1 MRDRPAAANKVT
13 KKTRNGPRGSNA
25 KARSAKRARK
35 FNDELNDI
43 SISPD
48 SSVASG
54 VGGGARTLDQSK
66 LSKQTR
72 SRPKASKDREGTNS
86 SKGHPH
92 EDGGADRMSSLEDQN
107 SNGDDI
113 RRQLSELKKK
123 YSKLEA
129 RYQELRELGVKKAE
143 QNFELLKAQAEEN
156 TRVANELIAQLKEEV
171 AEQSKS
177 IQRAEK
183 VQVQL
188 GQSETEADAL
198 RAQLA
203 EANQSLSQAKSETK
217 TLYTKLA
224 ASRQIEPNNKGSA
237 PGNRAALAGKEN
249 KQVAQIKED
258 LYADLTGLI
267 VRDVRRI
274 DKEDV
279 FDCIQT
285 GRNGTLHFKLALED
299 MDSAE
304 SYEDVQF
311 AYRPQLDA
319 SRDGDLIAALPDY
332 LTEEITFPRN
342 QAPKFYARVI
352 KSLMERLD

>member
-13 KKTRNGPRGSNA
+13 KKTRNGPRGANA

-35 FNDELNDI
+35 FNDELNDN
-43 SISPD
+43 STSPD
-48 SSVASG
+48 PSIASE
-54 VGGGARTLDQSK
+54 VDDEARTLDQSK
-66 LSKQTR
+66 SSKQTR
-72 SRPKASKDREGTNS
+72 GRPKAAKDRDGINS
-86 SKGHPH
+86 SKGRSNKD
-92 EDGGADRMSSLEDQN
+92 EDADGMSGLEDQD

-113 RRQLSELKKK
+113 RRQLSELKKQ

-129 RYQELRELGVKKAE
+129 SYQELQELGVKKAE

-183 VQVQL
+183 VQAQL
-188 GQSETEADAL
+188 GQSETEADTL

-237 PGNRAALAGKEN
+237 PGNRAALSEKEN
-249 KQVAQIKED
+249 KQVTQVKED
-258 LYADLTGLI
+258 LFADRLGATE
-267 VRDVRRI
+267 VRRYHLFTTKGCMAN
-274 DKEDV
+274 DLDNSSPLQACARGYGLSRQLRRCAV
-279 FDCIQT
+279 HVPSATRRQSRWRFD
-285 GRNGTLHFKLALED
+285 R
-299 MDSAE
+299 S
-304 SYEDVQF
+304 SP
-311 AYRPQLDA
+311 R
-319 SRDGDLIAALPDY
+319 LPH
-332 LTEEITFPRN
+332 
-342 QAPKFYARVI
+342 
-352 KSLMERLD
+352 